1 MAAFY
6 FVRSAHR
13 LALKCPTYRLGVVL
27 KFVRC
32 AAYEV
37 LSDNNKRQIY
47 DQHGKEGLDENS
59 QGGGGGGGFGGGGMF
74 DRTFRS
80 HPHLGVPIC
89 MPKMAC

>member
-1 MAAFY
+1 
-6 FVRSAHR
+6 
-13 LALKCPTYRLGVVL
+13 L
-27 KFVRC
+27 RC

-74 DRTFRS
+74 DRTFDLT
-80 HPHLGVPIC
+80 HTL
-89 MPKMAC
+89 ACQYACQR